1 MSSVDSPANDARR
14 HGAWHHVPVEV
25 VPKYKFDKLVADAL
39 DDLPDELHHVLDNVV
54 VQIHDRNADEPTIL
68 GLYEGVPH
76 TERTGQE
83 GPDVVSIYRVPLCEM
98 CADLDE
104 LEAEVFVTV
113 IHEIAHAAGIDDDR
127 LHELGWG

>member
-1 MSSVDSPANDARR
+1 M
-14 HGAWHHVPVEV
+14 ET
-25 VPKYKFDKLVADAL
+25 VPKYKFDRMVADAL

-54 VQIHDRNADEPTIL
+54 VQVLNRHPDEPTLL

-83 GPDVVSIYRVPLCEM
+83 GPDIVSIFRLALCDM
-98 CADLDE
+98 CRDMEDLE
-104 LEAEVFVTV
+104 NEVFVTV

>member
-1 MSSVDSPANDARR
+1 MEA
-14 HGAWHHVPVEV
+14 
-25 VPKYKFDKLVADAL
+25 VPKYKFDRMVADAL

-54 VQIHDRNADEPTIL
+54 VQALNRHPDEPTLL

-83 GPDVVSIYRVPLCEM
+83 GPDIVSIFRLALCDM
-98 CADLDE
+98 CEDMEDLE
-104 LEAEVFVTV
+104 NEVFVTV